1 MIELPVCCKLVAYTV
16 ASRPGMH
23 TLTADSVCTSPVRAA
38 MQCYAVLQ
46 RTGLQTAICV
56 LWLSA
61 DDTAYCLAHSVYIYI
76 GCAYSNTVGVVSVYH
91 KVYRNM

>member
-1 MIELPVCCKLVAYTV
+1 
-16 ASRPGMH
+16 MH

-46 RTGLQTAICV
+46 RTGLQTATCV

-61 DDTAYCLAHSVYIYI
+61 DDTAYCLAHSVYMYI
-76 GCAYSNTVGVVSVYH
+76 GCAYSNTVGVLSTTKSTETCSILVCILHVTLQSVTT
-91 KVYRNM
+91 